1 MKKKFIFFISLFV
14 TICLGLVMTG
24 LTFDKTENEKQN
36 GLSTHFDVS
45 VQDTIA
51 YVTYDDGEP
60 SLHLYNQDKDID
72 ATAFQLEKEY
82 MILDPTF
89 SHDGAT
95 LAFIAVSKNLET
107 NLSSTVYLLDLR
119 TKDVSKLFSDD
130 AAITELAF
138 DSKDR
143 SLFYLRGA
151 TFENYSPIA
160 SKRPHNFDI
169 YRYDFPTKEQIQLTN
184 LQQYSMSSLHVSAD
198 GTSVYVQMDDDR
210 HVESPEDTFNVKQ
223 RVFQIPLDNPDARA
237 VISDPKREVDI
248 FDFTFMPNGKEMIFQ
263 SISNADANDTF
274 QYELYS
280 YDLETKTEKQLTY
293 QGAYAAHPVVSAD
306 GTTVYF
312 MATNDF
318 TKRNPHYRLY
328 KLNVSDNEITE
339 ISLPKANE

>member
-24 LTFDKTENEKQN
+24 LIFNKTENEKQN

-119 TKDVSKLFSDD
+119 TYTPQPPFTLTVIGWHCANARYARRALHKLFR
-130 AAITELAF
+130 L
-138 DSKDR
+138 
-143 SLFYLRGA
+143 L
-151 TFENYSPIA
+151 
-160 SKRPHNFDI
+160 
-169 YRYDFPTKEQIQLTN
+169 N
-184 LQQYSMSSLHVSAD
+184 L
-198 GTSVYVQMDDDR
+198 
-210 HVESPEDTFNVKQ
+210 
-223 RVFQIPLDNPDARA
+223 
-237 VISDPKREVDI
+237 
-248 FDFTFMPNGKEMIFQ
+248 
-263 SISNADANDTF
+263 
-274 QYELYS
+274 
-280 YDLETKTEKQLTY
+280 
-293 QGAYAAHPVVSAD
+293 
-306 GTTVYF
+306 
-312 MATNDF
+312 
-318 TKRNPHYRLY
+318 
-328 KLNVSDNEITE
+328 
-339 ISLPKANE
+339 